1 MKLVL
6 ALAALLSACVSSYA
20 VTCDV
25 LKSEIESKIRA
36 GGMTNFT
43 LGVVDADSAGTAKV
57 VGSCELGT
65 KKIVYSTSRSTD
77 APATGSAADPKRR
90 SADRRQAEEE
100 MWTECKDGFSGPDCK
115 RN

>member
-25 LKSEIESKIRA
+25 LKSEIESKIKA

-43 LGVVDADSAGTAKV
+43 LDVLDADSASTAKV
-57 VGSCELGT
+57 VGSCELGK
-65 KKIVYSTSRSTD
+65 KKIVYRSSRST
-77 APATGSAADPKRR
+77 APLATGTAADPKRR
-90 SADRRQAEEE
+90 SADRRQTEEE
-100 MWTECKDGFSGPDCK
+100 IWTECKDGFSGPDCK
-115 RN
+115 KK

>member
-25 LKSEIESKIRA
+25 LKSEIESKIKA

-43 LGVVDADSAGTAKV
+43 LNVLDADSAGTAKI
-57 VGSCELGT
+57 VGTCELGK
-65 KKIVYSTSRSTD
+65 KKIVYRSSRSTGTL
-77 APATGSAADPKRR
+77 ATGTAAGAKRRGADP
-90 SADRRQAEEE
+90 RQAEE

-115 RN
+115 KK